1 MTPNSPR
8 RALLAVC
15 VATLLGAV
23 DASADP
29 DPLPTFLPPRAGA
42 LASSPREDRATKA
55 KKGRG
60 ARDSEPVLRPTLAT
74 LFNVHTLEAV
84 PIGPEPARD
93 ESAVIARFLRD
104 RTTWEEH
111 TIDPTCLRV
120 VRAMATLFQATRV
133 EFISGYRSDKLNEH
147 LRKKGRHV
155 ARRSQHVLGHA
166 VDFRL
171 VGVPVQSVL
180 AHLRGTHDGGVGF
193 YPQSGFIHV
202 DAGPRRRWSGE

>member
-1 MTPNSPR
+1 MKTTSPR
-8 RALLAVC
+8 RALRALCLA
-15 VATLLGAV
+15 ATLFAL

-29 DPLPTFLPPRAGA
+29 DPLPTFLPPRA
-42 LASSPREDRATKA
+42 ASTASAREDRATKA
-55 KKGRG
+55 KKARS
-60 ARDSEPVLRPTLAT
+60 ARDVEPTLRPTVAT
-74 LFNVHTLEAV
+74 LFNVHTLEAL
-84 PIGPEPARD
+84 PIGAEPARD
-93 ESAVIARFLRD
+93 ESALVARFLRD

-155 ARRSQHVLGHA
+155 ASRSQHVLGHA

-171 VGVPVQSVL
+171 VGVPVQQVL
-180 AHLRGTHDGGVGF
+180 ARLRGTHNGGVGF